1 MVYWET
7 IYPKT
12 YSPKCAANCK
22 TKYVINNRG
31 ITVEFSSYW
40 SCIAYHYAPCTT
52 TNILTGYTQQTAT
65 LFTIL
70 CGDVVSFIWICRLN
84 AIMFNNNSTTAA
96 AATALHQVENII
108 FGWRN
113 KSIIIIQESCKRIL
127 SVLNKKTQKFI
138 IYLIKN
144 LTSNPT

>member
-1 MVYWET
+1 M
-7 IYPKT
+7 ILGLLGSNLSPKHIL
-12 YSPKCAANCK
+12 PKCAANCK

-31 ITVEFSSYW
+31 ITVEILFLLKLH
-40 SCIAYHYAPCTT
+40 CILLCSISTT

-96 AATALHQVENII
+96 ATTAALHQVENII

-113 KSIIIIQESCKRIL
+113 KGIEYR
-127 SVLNKKTQKFI
+127 NTQKYI
-138 IYLIKN
+138 L
-144 LTSNPT
+144 